1 VLKHKRLVSIIA
13 TIAFCLSFLAPALI
27 APAPA
32 VAASTYTT
40 IVAQSIDAI
49 NTYITTSSLQID
61 IPEVKALQV
70 GDTLSIHVPSG
81 VTMNNPGPGPV
92 PAPPTDDHK
101 VTFVQPSVAATDL
114 TLAGAATWAT
124 VAIPNVRVAAPAKI
138 DSNTVNGLDAGTWV
152 AYAVGSTIIEIKMI
166 AAPGT
171 TGPGRLFVDFTNTLV
186 TDTFDGDIKV
196 NVFTS
201 QGSGF
206 TAGMGQVIAK
216 YVSGTKG
223 TFAGISSVKS
233 MSTGAVAIDTIMIQE
248 TYKNSIANLE
258 AIKLKLPAGFK
269 WAGFPLAADGS
280 WAFTGATFAI
290 SNPDSRTLV
299 LTAPPAVG
307 VGAFPLGALPSE
319 GRIFAGGLS
328 IQVDDEDVAK
338 KGDVAVDIS
347 GNNVT
352 SQSLIVAN
360 YVDYSVAVT
369 EKTTKEVTSG
379 KWDTELGSFLI
390 AEGIKD
396 SLIPG
401 RTIKMTL
408 PEGVKW
414 DVAISGSAGVP
425 NYAAASNVITP
436 TLQSG
441 VNFANAVGAV
451 WSVDSSKRVLTLTL
465 PAAIASKSSVLFE
478 KLKVVIDPT
487 FSGDIVLDVA
497 GTAGAAGEVKV
508 ATVNPVAK
516 MTANTAPSV
525 QIGLQNQAIADV
537 TIVEG
542 KKEAFNTG
550 IGTDNIRLLLPRGA
564 TFNNLPKVEV
574 TEGNISI
581 DDVNYAANKQ
591 AIDIT
596 IKSTSTQP
604 STIKLS
610 DMKVTVDRTLP
621 EGELKLAME
630 AAASTAVAE
639 SLFTYLGVKV
649 FNVENVAEV
658 AVGNCITPAPADQGR
673 NASFYIG
680 STIMNVNGSNIIMDA
695 APYIKAGRTYV
706 PVRFLGDALGATTE
720 WDADT
725 KTVTVTK
732 GDNTV
737 VLVIGSKTAKV
748 NGADVAM
755 DVAPEITG
763 GRTMLP
769 ARYVAE
775 GLGYAVGWNATLQQ
789 VVIQ

>member
-1 VLKHKRLVSIIA
+1 
-13 TIAFCLSFLAPALI
+13 
-27 APAPA
+27 
-32 VAASTYTT
+32 
-40 IVAQSIDAI
+40 
-49 NTYITTSSLQID
+49 
-61 IPEVKALQV
+61 
-70 GDTLSIHVPSG
+70 
-81 VTMNNPGPGPV
+81 
-92 PAPPTDDHK
+92 
-101 VTFVQPSVAATDL
+101 
-114 TLAGAATWAT
+114 
-124 VAIPNVRVAAPAKI
+124 
-138 DSNTVNGLDAGTWV
+138 
-152 AYAVGSTIIEIKMI
+152 
-166 AAPGT
+166 
-171 TGPGRLFVDFTNTLV
+171 
-186 TDTFDGDIKV
+186 
-196 NVFTS
+196 
-201 QGSGF
+201 
-206 TAGMGQVIAK
+206 
-216 YVSGTKG
+216 
-223 TFAGISSVKS
+223 
-233 MSTGAVAIDTIMIQE
+233 
-248 TYKNSIANLE
+248 
-258 AIKLKLPAGFK
+258 
-269 WAGFPLAADGS
+269 
-280 WAFTGATFAI
+280 
-290 SNPDSRTLV
+290 
-299 LTAPPAVG
+299 LTAPTAI
-307 VGAFPLGALPSE
+307 AFPLGALASE
-319 GRIFAGGLS
+319 GRIFAGDLL

-369 EKTTKEVTSG
+369 EKTTKEVVSG

-390 AEGIKD
+390 SEGIKD

-414 DVAISGSAGVP
+414 DVDISGTAGAGGA
-425 NYAAASNVITP
+425 NYAAPKDVITP

-441 VNFANAVGAV
+441 VNFATAAGAA
-451 WSVDSSKRVLTLTL
+451 WSIDSSKRVLTLTL
-465 PAAIASKSSVLFE
+465 PATIASKSSVLFE

-497 GTAGAAGEVKV
+497 GTAGAAGKVKV

-516 MTANTAPSV
+516 MTADTAPSV
-525 QIGLQNQAIADV
+525 QIGVQNQAIADV
-537 TIVEG
+537 TLVEG
-542 KKEAFNTG
+542 KKEAFNSG
-550 IGTDNIRLLLPRGA
+550 IGTNTIRLLLPRGA

-630 AAASTAVAE
+630 AISSTSVAE
-639 SLFTYLGVKV
+639 SVFDRGGVKV

-658 AVGNCITPAPADQGR
+658 AVGNCVTPAPADQGR

-706 PVRFLGDALGATTE
+706 PVRYLGDALGATTA

-737 VLVIGSKTAKV
+737 VLVIGSTVAKV
-748 NGADVAM
+748 NGADVQM

-763 GRTMLP
+763 VGRTMLP
-769 ARYVAE
+769 ARWVAE
-775 GLGYAVGWNATLQQ
+775 GLGYQVGWNAALQQ